1 MIRIRSHWQAS
12 GSDYDP
18 SLVTETLKEIQNS
31 DTLIQDINV
40 LKDTAVTAY
49 LG

>member
-1 MIRIRSHWQAS
+1 MIRTRSQAS

-31 DTLIQDINV
+31 DTPSQDIDV